1 MWRAASSVV
10 RPHIPMPPRPPALL
24 TAAARAGVVIIPI
37 GARMIGNLRLSR
49 SVRRFDGHIVPS
61 RPPCR
66 FYDGADFEWQDSDFT
81 STARKAGAQK
91 SASGAKPEAADLE
104 QSFRSAP
111 IPDFRSMPRE
121 WRGCAASGHW
131 W

>member
-1 MWRAASSVV
+1 QDDRKLEAQ
-10 RPHIPMPPRPPALL
+10 PL
-24 TAAARAGVVIIPI
+24 
-37 GARMIGNLRLSR
+37 
-49 SVRRFDGHIVPS
+49 VRRFDGHIVPS

-104 QSFRSAP
+104 RSFRSAP
-111 IPDFRSMPRE
+111 EADLY
-121 WRGCAASGHW
+121 ATASGLPQSTEAVEKRVIRG
-131 W
+131 